1 MTSNIYVLAG
11 LVLLLGFILGQLLRK
26 AGLTEVLAYLFAGV
40 ILGPILKFSAP
51 EQFSSVITG
60 ITLAFVAYTVGLS
73 FSFSFLKKMGKK
85 VLIILIIEV
94 LVTSVVVWIFVY
106 LLTRDLPL
114 SIILASLAPATAP
127 AGTIAVL
134 RDLRSKGTLTDV
146 SIAVVGLDD
155 AAAIVIYSVGVVWAK
170 TLLGGGGKV
179 SIASSLLYPVWE
191 ILGAVALGGA
201 IGIIISYYTKKMHL
215 SSDNI
220 FVICVAVA
228 IFCWGF
234 AGMIGVSAILACMI
248 LGMTVINFNV
258 HIGNRSSELMD
269 NIMTPVFMLFFAV
282 IGMAIDFS
290 QFASIWAIVI
300 MYCIGRSAGKV
311 LGCTTGGIL
320 SKSEPKITKYLGIA
334 LLNQAGVAIGLAF
347 LAAQE
352 LSEYGLGGII
362 ITLMATTTALFQ
374 LFSPLCIQYAI
385 RKAGEANI

>member
-1 MTSNIYVLAG
+1 MTSNIYVLVG

-26 AGLTEVLAYLFAGV
+26 VGLTEVLAYLFAGV
-40 ILGPILKFSAP
+40 ILGPILNFSTP

-73 FSFSFLKKMGKK
+73 FSFGFLKKMGKK
-85 VLIILIIEV
+85 VLIILIVEV
-94 LVTSVVVWIFVY
+94 LVTSIAVWIFIY
-106 LLTRDLPL
+106 SLTRDLSL

-134 RDLRSKGTLTDV
+134 RDLKSKGTLTDV

-155 AAAIVIYSVGVVWAK
+155 AAAIVIYSVGVVWTK
-170 TLLGGGGKV
+170 TLLGGEV

-191 ILGAVALGGA
+191 IFGAIALGGA
-201 IGIIISYYTKKMHL
+201 IGLVISYYTKKMHL
-215 SSDNI
+215 SSDQI

-228 IFCWGF
+228 ILCWGF

-258 HIGNRSSELMD
+258 HIGNRSSELID

>member
-1 MTSNIYVLAG
+1 MTSNIYVLVA
-11 LVLLLGFILGQLLRK
+11 LILLLGFILGRLLRK
-26 AGLTEVLAYLFAGV
+26 VGLTEVLAYLFAGV
-40 ILGPILKFSAP
+40 IIGPILKFSAP

-60 ITLAFVAYTVGLS
+60 VTLAFVAYTIGLS
-73 FSFSFLKKMGKK
+73 FSFTFLKKMGKK
-85 VLIILIIEV
+85 VLIILIVEV

-146 SIAVVGLDD
+146 SIAIVGLDD
-155 AAAIVIYSVGVVWAK
+155 AAAIIIYSVGIIWTK
-170 TLLGGGGKV
+170 TLLGGEVG
-179 SIASSLLYPVWE
+179 IASSFVYPVWE
-191 ILGAVALGGA
+191 IFGAVALGGA
-201 IGIIISYYTKKMHL
+201 IGLIISYYTKKMHL

-228 IFCWGF
+228 ILCWGL
-234 AGMIGVSAILACMI
+234 AEMVGISAILTCMV
-248 LGMTVINFNV
+248 LGTTVINFNV
-258 HIGNRSSELMD
+258 HIGNRSNELLD

-311 LGCTTGGIL
+311 LGCTTGSVL

-362 ITLMATTTALFQ
+362 ITLMATTTAVFQ
-374 LFSPLCIQYAI
+374 LFSPLCTQYAI
-385 RKAGEANI
+385 KKAGEANTNI